1 MITLQAKKHDSL
13 SVELKFG
20 FVSDGTERVN
30 DFAVNTWLFIPNSM
44 GISSETYGKD
54 QFYRDIKSN
63 VRLITPVFSL
73 GELSRGTSLPL
84 SHLRDSLAALS
95 ADEAASESFE
105 YHLKMFAAI
114 FKSALRDS
122 TNGLRGCKGADELG
136 ELCRSYCGVVGSIL
150 DEFRSLYPLTEKIPG
165 QQRHH
170 FAAVDEYLSHIVDVK
185 ALRVVKDIDGRGDP
199 ALAPVRQ
206 TVVDF
211 IFREKRYASGRGFEA
226 INGNPV
232 HDRELVY
239 YHSIQKKYI
248 ESDLY
253 IKLDK
258 HKDGVAVEQLY
269 YSIAAGV
276 AMIFATAVGWAT
288 QVKFGNI
295 TGPLFV
301 VLVVSYMLK
310 DRIKDLMRYWF
321 AHKLVNKYFDK
332 KADITIGSR
341 RVGRIKEAVDFVSG
355 GKIPREV
362 MGIREKNAAVDDES
376 RVFEE
381 KVLLYRK
388 HLVLDRNALQ
398 SGNEYPLRGINEI
411 VRLHL
416 NRFMQK
422 MDNPEVPVSVIG
434 EDGNISTLRVQRAY
448 CVNVVFQLRHLEQ
461 TEYRHLRIVMNRSGI
476 IRVEEVG

>member
-1 MITLQAKKHDSL
+1 MITLQAKKHDSF

-20 FVSDGTERVN
+20 FVSDGTEKIN
-30 DFAVNTWLFIPNSM
+30 DFAVNTWLFLPNSM

-63 VRLITPVFSL
+63 VRLITPAFSL
-73 GELSRGTSLPL
+73 GELSRSTSLPL
-84 SHLRDSLAALS
+84 SHLKDSLLSLS
-95 ADEAASESFE
+95 ADGSAAESFE

-122 TNGLRGCKGADELG
+122 TNRLHGCRDRSELDGA
-136 ELCRSYCGVVGSIL
+136 CRNYCSLVGSIL
-150 DEFRSLYPLTEKIPG
+150 DEYRSLYPLTEKIPE

-185 ALRVVKDIDGRGDP
+185 ALRVVKDIDGKGDP
-199 ALAPVRQ
+199 SLADTRQ
-206 TVVDF
+206 AVVGF
-211 IFREKRYASGRGFEA
+211 IFREKQYASGRGFEA
-226 INGNPV
+226 ISGEPA

-253 IKLDK
+253 IRLNKR
-258 HKDGVAVEQLY
+258 KDGVAVQQLY

-301 VLVVSYMLK
+301 VLVVSYMMK

-341 RVGRIKEAVDFVSG
+341 RVGKIKEAVDFVSG
-355 GKIPREV
+355 SKIPREV
-362 MGIREKNAAVDDES
+362 MEIREKNAAVDDES
-376 RVFEE
+376 HIFEE

-388 HLVLDRNALQ
+388 HLVLDRNSLQ
-398 SGNEYPLRGINEI
+398 TGNEYPLRGINEI
-411 VRLHL
+411 MRLHL

-422 MDNPEVPVSVIG
+422 MDNPEVPVSVM
-434 EDGNISTLRVQRAY
+434 DGDGSISTLRVQRAY
-448 CVNVVFQLRHLEQ
+448 CINIVFQLRHLEQ
-461 TEYRHLRIVMNRSGI
+461 TEYRHLRVVLNRSGI
-476 IRVEEVG
+476 IRVEEVA

>member
-1 MITLQAKKHDSL
+1 MITLQAKKHDNF

-20 FVSDGTERVN
+20 FVSDGTERMN

-73 GELSRGTSLPL
+73 EELSRETSLPF
-84 SHLRDSLAALS
+84 SHLKESLVALGTDGSAA
-95 ADEAASESFE
+95 ESFE
-105 YHLKMFAAI
+105 YRLKMFAAI

-122 TNGLRGCKGADELG
+122 TNQLRACQDEYELG
-136 ELCRSYCGVVGSIL
+136 ELCGSYCRLLSSIL
-150 DEFRSLYPLTEKIPG
+150 DDYRSLYPLAEKIPDRER
-165 QQRHH
+165 RH
-170 FAAVDEYLSHIVDVK
+170 FTAVDEYLCHIVSEK
-185 ALRVVKDIDGRGDP
+185 AMRVVKDIDYRNDPALSELRNSVTGLIFHEKHYASSKGFDSLTGDP
-199 ALAPVRQ
+199 AH
-206 TVVDF
+206 
-211 IFREKRYASGRGFEA
+211 
-226 INGNPV
+226 N
-232 HDRELVY
+232 RELIY

-253 IKLDK
+253 INLDK
-258 HKDGVAVEQLY
+258 RRDGVAVEQLY

-276 AMIFATAVGWAT
+276 AMIFATAIGWAT

-301 VLVVSYMLK
+301 VLVVSYMMK

-341 RVGRIKEAVDFVSG
+341 RVGKIKEAVDFVSG
-355 GKIPREV
+355 SKIPGEV
-362 MGIREKNAAVDDES
+362 MEIREKKAAVDDES
-376 RVFEE
+376 GIFEE

-388 HLVLDRNALQ
+388 HLLLDNRGLQ
-398 SGNEYPLRGINEI
+398 SENEYPLRGINEI
-411 VRLHL
+411 MRLHL

-422 MDNPEVPVSVIG
+422 MDNPDVPVNVIDDEG
-434 EDGNISTLRVQRAY
+434 EISILRVQRAY
-448 CVNVVFQLRHLEQ
+448 CINVVFQLRHLEQ
-461 TEYRHLRIVMNRSGI
+461 TEYRHLRIVMNRNGI
-476 IRVEEVG
+476 LRVEEIR